1 MIVEFSCGR
10 DYIGAR
16 QLGQA
21 LGLFMGENAQ
31 KMGILAKRQF
41 SSVIPVKKRL
51 KRQLTHWLH
60 SGSLPPLFGMYAVV
74 QTGGKQ
80 YKVTEGDTIEVNRVS
95 GDAGSALTI
104 NTVLMVN
111 QDGSVKIGS
120 PTIDGAKVEAEVV
133 KHTRGPKLIIW
144 KMKRRK
150 GYRNKNGHRQDLSV
164 LKINKISA

>member
-1 MIVEFSCGR
+1 MSNFNTLKLKSIVK
-10 DYIGAR
+10 DV
-16 QLGQA
+16 
-21 LGLFMGENAQ
+21 
-31 KMGILAKRQF
+31 AKFYQIDF
-41 SSVIPVKKRL
+41 
-51 KRQLTHWLH
+51 
-60 SGSLPPLFGMYAVV
+60 A
-74 QTGGKQ
+74 
-80 YKVTEGDTIEVNRVS
+80 EVNRVS

-104 NTVLMVN
+104 DTVLMVN

>member
-1 MIVEFSCGR
+1 MAQV
-10 DYIGAR
+10 
-16 QLGQA
+16 LV
-21 LGLFMGENAQ
+21 LF
-31 KMGILAKRQF
+31 
-41 SSVIPVKKRL
+41 
-51 KRQLTHWLH
+51 
-60 SGSLPPLFGMYAVV
+60 PPFLEMYAVV

-95 GDAGSALTI
+95 GDTGSALTI
-104 NTVLMVN
+104 DTVLMVN

-133 KHTRGPKLIIW
+133 KHTRGPKLIVW